1 MPERVPSVPAPE
13 TATAPDGRPMVG
25 PLDRD
30 AWRAW
35 LIANHAT
42 SRGVWLAGFR
52 PSTGRASVAYEAA
65 VEEALCVGW
74 IDSKGIRLDDERNL
88 QWYSPRSPR
97 SGWSGSNKVR
107 VARLSQAGLM
117 LPAGLAAVEEA
128 KRRGTWSMLDDVEAL
143 VVPPDLAMAM
153 DDIPPARANWDAFSP
168 SARRQILGWIVQ
180 AKRPETRAA
189 RVAETA
195 TRAARNEKANQPRAE
210 PGR

>member
-1 MPERVPSVPAPE
+1 
-13 TATAPDGRPMVG
+13 MVG

-30 AWRAW
+30 GWRAW

-42 SRGVWLAGFR
+42 SKGVWLVGFR

-74 IDSKGIRLDDERNL
+74 IDSKGTRLDDKRNL

-143 VVPPDLAMAM
+143 IVPPDLAMAM
-153 DDIPPARANWDAFSP
+153 DDHPPARPNWDAFSP

-189 RVAETA
+189 RVSETA

>member
-1 MPERVPSVPAPE
+1 
-13 TATAPDGRPMVG
+13 
-25 PLDRD
+25 
-30 AWRAW
+30 
-35 LIANHAT
+35 
-42 SRGVWLAGFR
+42 
-52 PSTGRASVAYEAA
+52 
-65 VEEALCVGW
+65 
-74 IDSKGIRLDDERNL
+74 
-88 QWYSPRSPR
+88 
-97 SGWSGSNKVR
+97 
-107 VARLSQAGLM
+107 
-117 LPAGLAAVEEA
+117 
-128 KRRGTWSMLDDVEAL
+128 MLDDVEAL